1 MNQREREGTSGNERE
16 RAGTADNAERQTP
29 NAARRKLL
37 FRVIRITL
45 RTGLAIL
52 FLFAATTK
60 LIDPAEFAQQI
71 ANYQLVPWPV
81 AAILA
86 VFLPALEFCLG
97 FSLLL
102 GRLETGALIWAAI
115 LLIVFTGAL
124 VLAIARGLSI
134 DCGCFGRSIENTGT
148 VGPLIRNLA
157 LLVITGL
164 LWFSRKNSRIQ
175 TANESSLSLLGRNRS
190 SGLRS

>member
-1 MNQREREGTSGNERE
+1 VGQRPERPSRHAN
-16 RAGTADNAERQTP
+16 AQNAVNAERPTP
-29 NAARRKLL
+29 NTKRRTLP
-37 FRVIRITL
+37 FRVIRISL

-97 FSLLL
+97 LALLL
-102 GRLETGALIWAAI
+102 GRLEKGALIWAAT
-115 LLIVFTGAL
+115 LLIIFTGAL
-124 VLAIARGLSI
+124 VTAVARGLSI
-134 DCGCFGRSIENTGT
+134 DCGCFGRSVENTGT
-148 VGPLIRNLA
+148 VGPLIRNLV

-164 LWFSRKNSRIQ
+164 LWFSRKNSPIQ
-175 TANESSLSLLGRNRS
+175 TANGSSLSLLGRNRS